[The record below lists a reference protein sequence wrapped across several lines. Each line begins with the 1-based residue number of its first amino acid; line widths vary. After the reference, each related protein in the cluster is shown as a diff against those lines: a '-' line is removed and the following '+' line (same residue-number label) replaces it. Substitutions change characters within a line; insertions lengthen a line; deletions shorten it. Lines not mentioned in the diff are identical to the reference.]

1 MRNKIIWIYRAFHA
15 LSRVILGYPLYYISG
30 FIPRK
35 KCIWVFGSFGIFNDN
50 SRYLY
55 EYVIKANKHNI
66 KAIWISNNKQSIIE
80 ASKYGKAYHAL
91 SINGLYYTLIAKVY
105 IFSCYVSDI
114 NYFTSRGAIKVNLWH
129 GIPLKKIEFD
139 INTPPLNK
147 VFKDASFISKVLRPQ
162 IYQRNDF
169 LISPT
174 KYIADYSLKSAFRI
188 NDDNIILAQYPRVSY
203 LKSLMLEMKNKDKL
217 EYSIFQKVFLY
228 TPTWRDNSYDFIKKS
243 EINFELLDN
252 LMKENNSIFLVKL
265 HSATKLSV
273 DFSKYNNIRLTDNKQ
288 DPMKL
293 LAIADCLITDYSS
306 IYLDYLI
313 VDRPIIF
320 FSFDLDEYLQGR
332 EMYFD
337 YDSVLAGNRVNSFS
351 ELFREILKVFVDD
364 RLGKE
369 RRKKMS
375 SLFLSNDTDSNKSI
389 VDKIINK
396 LGH

>member
-1 MRNKIIWIYRAFHA
+1 
-15 LSRVILGYPLYYISG
+15 
-30 FIPRK
+30 
-35 KCIWVFGSFGIFNDN
+35 
-50 SRYLY
+50 
-55 EYVIKANKHNI
+55 
-66 KAIWISNNKQSIIE
+66 
-80 ASKYGKAYHAL
+80 
-91 SINGLYYTLIAKVY
+91 
-105 IFSCYVSDI
+105 
-114 NYFTSRGAIKVNLWH
+114 
-129 GIPLKKIEFD
+129 
-139 INTPPLNK
+139 
-147 VFKDASFISKVLRPQ
+147 
-162 IYQRNDF
+162 
-169 LISPT
+169 
-174 KYIADYSLKSAFRI
+174 
-188 NDDNIILAQYPRVSY
+188 
-203 LKSLMLEMKNKDKL
+203 
-217 EYSIFQKVFLY
+217 VFLY

-273 DFSKYNNIRLTDNKQ
+273 DFSKYNNIRLIDNKQ